1 MAIPEAQLPANLRGV
16 FSDQVEVFKTGAS
29 VQVVNHIPRT
39 PDIPL
44 DDKTHWLKVPNAI
57 CVYVDMLGSTK
68 LSATSHE
75 RSTAGAYQLFTGT
88 AVRMFNELDAPYVDV
103 RGDGVFAMFD
113 SDQCHLALAAAIS
126 FKTFSSLEFKPRV
139 KAGTGQEVGCH
150 IGIDQ
155 RDVLVKRIGLRRTE
169 QRTDRQNEVWAG
181 KPVNMAAK
189 LASMTKDS
197 ELLVSDRY
205 HSNFSDPKVLRSCGC
220 PGGYAMDLWTKV
232 DVRQKGLFDF
242 DYAYSLTSNWC
253 VNHGTEY
260 FRSICQLDKPS

>member
-1 MAIPEAQLPANLRGV
+1 MSIPDAQLPANLRGV
-16 FSDQVEVFKTGAS
+16 FSEQVDVFKTGAS

-39 PDIPL
+39 GDIPL
-44 DDKTHWLKVPNAI
+44 DDKTHWLKVPDAI
-57 CVYVDMLGSTK
+57 CVYVDMMGSTK

-88 AVRMFNELDAPYVDV
+88 AVRMFDALEAPYVDV
-103 RGDGVFAMFD
+103 RGDGVFAMFN

-139 KAGTGQEVGCH
+139 EAATGQKVGCH

-155 RDVLVKRIGLRRTE
+155 RTVLVKRIGLRRID

-189 LASMTKDS
+189 LASMTADS
-197 ELLVSDRY
+197 QLLVSDRFF
-205 HSNFSDPKVLRSCGC
+205 SNFKDTRVLRSCGC
-220 PGGYAMDLWTKV
+220 PNGAVQDLWARV

-242 DYAYSLTSNWC
+242 EYAYSLTSNWC
-253 VNHGTEY
+253 VNHGAEY
-260 FRSICQLDKPS
+260 FRYICQLDKKS